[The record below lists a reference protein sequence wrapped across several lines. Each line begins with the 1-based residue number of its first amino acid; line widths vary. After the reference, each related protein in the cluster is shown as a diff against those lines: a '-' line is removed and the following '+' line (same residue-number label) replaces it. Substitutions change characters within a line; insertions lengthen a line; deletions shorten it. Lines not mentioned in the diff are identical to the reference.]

1 MMFHTSLFRVVREV
15 SRPCHPSLTRRN
27 AMPRLP
33 GTSLLGIQQIK
44 FWGHVGTPRR
54 VVPVQVQRLAVQ
66 REGLLTGVEIG
77 RVNKIEKALASKFQ
91 DPTLKKNV
99 QRQ

>member
-1 MMFHTSLFRVVREV
+1 M
-15 SRPCHPSLTRRN
+15 
-27 AMPRLP
+27 
-33 GTSLLGIQQIK
+33 
-44 FWGHVGTPRR
+44 
-54 VVPVQVQRLAVQ
+54 PVQVQRLAVQ